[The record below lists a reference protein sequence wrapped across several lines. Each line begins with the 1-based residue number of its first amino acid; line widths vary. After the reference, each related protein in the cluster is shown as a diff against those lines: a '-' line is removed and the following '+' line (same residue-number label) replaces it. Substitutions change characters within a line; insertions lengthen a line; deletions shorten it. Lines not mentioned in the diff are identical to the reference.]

1 MRQSIIKCKYL
12 IIISL
17 ASCVYIQTYAQPI
30 NRKNLRETKKFLK
43 FIRATEF
50 NGYNFLKIENYLCN
64 KNLFSGVILSG
75 NGTYGLSNEEKIFL
89 QKHFKDTSKYII
101 NKHFLKNIEFVNEN
115 DSNYWKL
122 SKPIFLRNYS
132 ICIFSFESIIKP
144 EGSEEWTY
152 MYKKEN
158 RKWSKLFPMAEIRYY

>member
-1 MRQSIIKCKYL
+1 MRIYLAIIFLTC
-12 IIISL
+12 
-17 ASCVYIQTYAQPI
+17 CGYIKVFTQPI
-30 NRKNLRETKKFLK
+30 NRKYIRETKKFMK
-43 FIRATEF
+43 FIRAAEF
-50 NGYNFLKIENYLCN
+50 KQYNLLKIENYLSN
-64 KNLFSGVILSG
+64 KNLFLGVVLSG

-89 QKHFKDTSKYII
+89 QKSFKDTSKYII
-101 NKHFLKNIEFVNEN
+101 NKSLMKNIEFVNVN

-132 ICIFSFESIIKP
+132 ICVFSFESIIKP